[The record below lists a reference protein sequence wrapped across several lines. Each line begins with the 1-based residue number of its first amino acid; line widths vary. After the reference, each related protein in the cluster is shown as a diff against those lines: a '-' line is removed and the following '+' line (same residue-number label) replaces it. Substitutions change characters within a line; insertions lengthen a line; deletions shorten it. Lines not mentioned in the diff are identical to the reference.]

1 MDPCA
6 CLDAALGDV
15 AEVREGGCVA
25 WDCVMMLLLDLEPG
39 PWELTGALNVS
50 DAAAQF
56 GGYAAWL
63 PRSDLV
69 TDICRTGSLEEN
81 LFYMS

>member
-1 MDPCA
+1 
-6 CLDAALGDV
+6 
-15 AEVREGGCVA
+15 
-25 WDCVMMLLLDLEPG
+25 MMLLLDLEPG
-39 PWELTGALNVS
+39 PWELTGALDVS

>member
-1 MDPCA
+1 MTEA
-6 CLDAALGDV
+6 
-15 AEVREGGCVA
+15 REGGYVA

-39 PWELTGALNVS
+39 PWELTGALDVS

-56 GGYAAWL
+56 GGYAAWP

-69 TDICRTGSLEEN
+69 IDICRTGSLEEN